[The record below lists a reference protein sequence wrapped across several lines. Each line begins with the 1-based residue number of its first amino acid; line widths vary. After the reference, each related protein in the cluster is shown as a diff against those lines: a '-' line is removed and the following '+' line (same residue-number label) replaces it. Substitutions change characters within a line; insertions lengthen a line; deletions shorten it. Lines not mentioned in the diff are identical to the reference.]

1 MRVAIPAHSGR
12 ISPVFDAAGHLLV
25 IDIHNGE
32 ERGRNELVMQEPES
46 LRRARWVA
54 GLGVNVL
61 ICGAISWPL
70 AALLESAGVRVISR
84 KCGPVEEVLR
94 AFMSGGLSEDAF
106 VMPGCRGRQR
116 RKRGGRRCGRPG
128 FNG

>member
-1 MRVAIPAHSGR
+1 MRVAIPAYSGR

-25 IDIHNGE
+25 IEIVNGRE
-32 ERGRNELVMQEPES
+32 LGRNALVMQAPES

-70 AALLESAGVRVISR
+70 AALLGSAGVSVISR

-106 VMPGCRGRQR
+106 VMPGCRGGR
-116 RKRGGRRCGRPG
+116 RGKRGGRRGGRPD
-128 FNG
+128 FNR

>member
-1 MRVAIPAHSGR
+1 MRVAIPAYSGR

-32 ERGRNELVMQEPES
+32 ERGRNALAMQAPDS

-70 AALLESAGVRVISR
+70 AALLESAGVRVIAR
-84 KCGPVEEVLR
+84 KCGDVEEVLR

-106 VMPGCRGRQR
+106 VMPGCRGRRWRQ
-116 RKRGGRRCGRPG
+116 RGGRRGCRAGL
-128 FNG
+128 NG